1 MFLLSWLE
9 RAGNLVSTVVT
20 LIIVTFGWA
29 IFRTASVEHLAS
41 FTAAL
46 GGLSRTI
53 TDVDMQLDVPLT
65 LTVGLFLCLLPATP
79 LFAPLQRLYNQ
90 SELLRGL
97 AILTILLL
105 WVLACGRAFAVPFKP
120 FIYFRF

>member
-1 MFLLSWLE
+1 MFLLNWLE
-9 RAGNLVSTVVT
+9 RSGNLIATVVT
-20 LIIVTFGWA
+20 LVIVTFGWA
-29 IFRTASVEHLAS
+29 IFRTTSVEHLAS

-46 GGLSRTI
+46 GGLSKTV
-53 TDVDMQLDVPLT
+53 TDTEMQADVPLT

-79 LFAPLQRLYNQ
+79 LFAPMQRLYNRN
-90 SELLRGL
+90 EFLRGL
-97 AILTILLL
+97 AAVAILLL